1 MELLWEVVQFVF
13 FSGMIVLIS
22 KNILVKTLRNLAENL
37 NLKPKTVGD
46 IAGVATSAP
55 ELLTICA
62 SSFNGLLS
70 ASIYNV

>member
-46 IAGVATSAP
+46 IAGVATY
-55 ELLTICA
+55 LCIKL
-62 SSFNGLLS
+62 
-70 ASIYNV
+70 